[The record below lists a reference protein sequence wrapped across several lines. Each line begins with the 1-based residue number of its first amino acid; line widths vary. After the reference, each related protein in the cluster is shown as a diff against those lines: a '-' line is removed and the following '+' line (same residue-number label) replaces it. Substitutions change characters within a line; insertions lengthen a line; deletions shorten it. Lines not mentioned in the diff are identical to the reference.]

1 MEGVATHDFIS
12 PKFIITVLGLHME
25 EVEGGCE
32 TGEGDILYPKKI
44 SLSLFFGCCGFFT

>member
-1 MEGVATHDFIS
+1 MANFIDRVWMLMILGV
-12 PKFIITVLGLHME
+12 
-25 EVEGGCE
+25 EVGGCE

>member
-25 EVEGGCE
+25 EVEGGLRI
-32 TGEGDILYPKKI
+32 TLGDVFL
-44 SLSLFFGCCGFFT
+44 CH